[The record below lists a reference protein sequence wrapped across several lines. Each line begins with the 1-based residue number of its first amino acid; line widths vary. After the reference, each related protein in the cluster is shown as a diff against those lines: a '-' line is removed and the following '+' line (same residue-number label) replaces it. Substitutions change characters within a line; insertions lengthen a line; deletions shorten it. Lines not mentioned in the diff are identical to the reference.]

1 MGVQDLTDERFFAR
15 DAVTVAREMIGMM
28 LTLHGAG
35 GLVVETEAYLADDPA
50 SHSFIGQT
58 KRNRAMFGPPG
69 RAYVYRIYGMHWCL
83 NAVCL
88 PGSAV
93 LIRALQPTDGLAHM
107 AERRGTGNPRLLC
120 SGPGRLAQALGI
132 DSRYD
137 GMALFNP
144 PFGMKTAASAH
155 PLSVGARIGISKAAE
170 QPWRFGL
177 EGSPFV
183 SKKF

>member
-1 MGVQDLTDERFFAR
+1 
-15 DAVTVAREMIGMM
+15 
-28 LTLHGAG
+28 
-35 GLVVETEAYLADDPA
+35 
-50 SHSFIGQT
+50 
-58 KRNRAMFGPPG
+58 MFGPPG

-93 LIRALQPTDGLAHM
+93 LIRALQPLEGLPLM
-107 AERRGTGNPRLLC
+107 AERRGTGTARLLC

-132 DSRYD
+132 ESRHD
-137 GMALFNP
+137 GMALFET
-144 PFGMKTAASAH
+144 PFAMRAASARH
-155 PLSVGARIGISKAAE
+155 SLSAGPRIGISKAAE

-183 SKKF
+183 SKAF